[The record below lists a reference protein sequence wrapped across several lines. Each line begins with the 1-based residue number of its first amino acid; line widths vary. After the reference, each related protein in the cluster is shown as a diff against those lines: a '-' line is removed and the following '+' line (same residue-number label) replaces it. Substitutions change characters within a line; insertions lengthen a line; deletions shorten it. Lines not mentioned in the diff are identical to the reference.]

1 MLTDAELQAIA
12 EEYVHA
18 RIPSCEAKRV
28 CVVDNPS
35 GVYFELRERHPREDF
50 EQAPDD
56 LCEWR
61 LSREGVPKGIRSTKE
76 DENRGFFIHRETGDM
91 RVILDL
97 ELGGAHWSIDWGSV
111 PDPLQVKTK
120 PEHIRYVLTGAVH
133 PNSYDP
139 SFGPPRLTDHELH
152 VIASEYI
159 NSQTSL
165 RSHQPAAECAL
176 DDPPG
181 VFFMALNTGEFEV
194 VDEAQPPDFPVVRV
208 EPVDQD
214 HIGFFVHGISGEVRL
229 ISYREIMAAGWKV
242 TMGRPEEI
250 KRILTR
256 VLRPRPWWKFW

>member
-1 MLTDAELQAIA
+1 MLSDEQLQAIA
-12 EEYVHA
+12 DEYVRSELLEWELWDIRA
-18 RIPSCEAKRV
+18 NLAFATSNPPGAYFKPRIHNWVP
-28 CVVDNPS
+28 
-35 GVYFELRERHPREDF
+35 EL
-50 EQAPDD
+50 DD
-56 LCEWR
+56 KATMDLTEPI
-61 LSREGVPKGIRSTKE
+61 EH
-76 DENRGFFIHRETGDM
+76 GFFVYRGTGDK
-91 RVILDL
+91 RIITGSDI
-97 ELGGAHWSIDWGSV
+97 GGARWSIDWGN
-111 PDPLQVKTK
+111 DPKYWEVDIK
-120 PEHIRYVLTGAVH
+120 PEHIRYILTGAIH

-139 SFGPPRLTDHELH
+139 SSGPPRLTSYELDI
-152 VIASEYI
+152 IASDYI